1 MFTTITLQRC
11 LRPLLALG
19 LTALAAGAHAG
30 PWTSMGSGGT
40 PDETTLASPLAAGKI
55 SQSGQ
60 AVSLLSSSAAATA
73 TVRYNVTAVFNQP
86 YAFVPVLEARFI
98 DSGTTTR
105 VLATLKAYNTSTGV
119 TRTLA
124 TLDSNSFA
132 ASKLYQTQSTCNP
145 SGGLINEFGTH
156 VYWVEVDLSRS
167 DATAATAALAGLRI
181 DECVW

>member
-1 MFTTITLQRC
+1 MTSTFT
-11 LRPLLALG
+11 LRHLTSCLLALG
-19 LTALAAGAHAG
+19 LTALAASAHAG

-40 PDETTLASPLAAGKI
+40 PDESTLASPLAAGKI
-55 SQSGQ
+55 SQSAQ
-60 AVSLLSSSAAATA
+60 AVSLLTGSAASTA

-105 VLATLKAYNTSTGV
+105 VLATLKAYNTSTGL
-119 TRTLA
+119 TRTLT

-132 ASKLYQTQSTCNP
+132 ASKAYQTQSACNP
-145 SGGLINEFGTH
+145 SGGVINDFGKD
-156 VYWVEVDLSRS
+156 VYWVEVDLSRTDGS
-167 DATAATAALAGLRI
+167 TGTAALAGLRI